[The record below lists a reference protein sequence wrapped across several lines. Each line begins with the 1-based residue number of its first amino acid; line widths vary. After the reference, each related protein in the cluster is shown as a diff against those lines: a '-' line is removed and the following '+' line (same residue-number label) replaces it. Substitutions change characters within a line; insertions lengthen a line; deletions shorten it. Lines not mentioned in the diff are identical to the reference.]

1 MELVDIIMF
10 ITFFPV
16 LINNLK
22 SEKLY
27 YSFYYICMLVI
38 QKLVKYF
45 LFIYIEHFMKKTL
58 ISLFIIINF
67 LSVNAQNINFDKKI
81 GEKQNKTVES
91 QMGIYQNEKMNAYI
105 DSLGQRLI
113 AHLDKKLFDYKF
125 RLVLQ
130 EAPNAFALPG
140 GYIYV
145 TTGIIPL
152 LENEDELA
160 CIIGHEIIHSNNR
173 HGTKKIRRNIPF
185 VILEIPGIL
194 VGIFSETAGA
204 ILEAPVKITN
214 AFYSASYSRKLET
227 EADDQGI
234 ILAAKAGYDPNAL
247 PDILSRMIKAIEKVT
262 GNEETKSYFDDH
274 PYTPDR
280 NENIYKHIK
289 DIDIHKT
296 KHISNNFLKEFDGI
310 IIGESAS
317 KGIIRENKF
326 LHPDIDFYVEFP
338 KDWVIENQPN
348 AIFSHD
354 TIKKSALTLSI
365 EDPNISPRQAGANF
379 LNAID
384 HRFRNT
390 LVDSMDYVQ
399 NGEKGYMIRFSE
411 NTSQGVMSAFVLW
424 MPLNGNIYKFTGIS
438 PKENHSIVENATK
451 SLRILTEDEKN
462 SIMQKH
468 LSLVIANGDENIA
481 QLSKRTGNKLDPEL
495 TAIINSIDPKEKIKK
510 GEQIKIVVEELYVK

>member
-1 MELVDIIMF
+1 MNKLLIIIL
-10 ITFFPV
+10 ITFST
-16 LINNLK
+16 I
-22 SEKLY
+22 
-27 YSFYYICMLVI
+27 
-38 QKLVKYF
+38 
-45 LFIYIEHFMKKTL
+45 
-58 ISLFIIINF
+58 
-67 LSVNAQNINFDKKI
+67 SVNAQNINFDKKM
-81 GEKQNKTVES
+81 GEKQNKTVET

-105 DSLGQRLI
+105 DSLGQRLV

-194 VGIFSETAGA
+194 VGIVSDAAGA
-204 ILEAPVKITN
+204 LLQAPVKITN

-234 ILAAKAGYDPNAL
+234 VLAAKAGYDPNAL

-262 GNEETKSYFDDH
+262 GNEETKSYFNDH

-280 NENIYKHIK
+280 NDNIYKHIK

-296 KHISNNFLKEFDGI
+296 KHISNNFLEEFDGI

-326 LHPDIDFYVEFP
+326 LHPDIDFYIEFP
-338 KDWVIENQPN
+338 EGWVIENQPS
-348 AIFSHD
+348 AIIAHD

-379 LNAID
+379 LNTID
-384 HRFRNT
+384 HKFRST
-390 LVDSMDYVQ
+390 LVDSMDYIQ
-399 NGEKGYMIRFSE
+399 NGEKGYLIKFSE
-411 NTSQGVMSAFVLW
+411 NTSQGVMNAFVLW

-438 PKENHSIVENATK
+438 PKEKYSFIKNVTK
-451 SLRILTEDEKN
+451 SLRVLTEDEKN

-468 LSLVIANGDENIA
+468 LKIVTANGNETITE
-481 QLSKRTGNKLDPEL
+481 LSKRTNNKLNPEL
-495 TAIINSIDPKEKIKK
+495 TAIINSIDGQKKIEK
-510 GEQIKIVVEELYVK
+510 GEQIKIVVEELYMK

>member
-1 MELVDIIMF
+1 MNKLLLILFV
-10 ITFFPV
+10 TFF
-16 LINNLK
+16 
-22 SEKLY
+22 S
-27 YSFYYICMLVI
+27 
-38 QKLVKYF
+38 
-45 LFIYIEHFMKKTL
+45 TA
-58 ISLFIIINF
+58 
-67 LSVNAQNINFDKKI
+67 VNSQNINFDKKI

-105 DSLGQRLI
+105 DSIGQRI
-113 AHLDKKLFDYKF
+113 VAQLDKKLFDYKF
-125 RLVLQ
+125 KLVLQ

-234 ILAAKAGYDPNAL
+234 VLAAKAGYDPNAL
-247 PDILSRMIKAIEKVT
+247 PDILSRMIKTIEKVT

-296 KHISNNFLKEFDGI
+296 KHISNNFLKEFDEI
-310 IIGESAS
+310 IFGKSTS
-317 KGIIRENKF
+317 KGIIRKNTF

-338 KDWVIENQPN
+338 KGWVIENNPSS
-348 AIFSHD
+348 IFAHD

-365 EDPNISPRQAGANF
+365 EDPTISPRQAGENF

-384 HRFRNT
+384 HKFRST

-399 NGEKGYMIRFSE
+399 NGEKGYMIKFSE
-411 NTSQGVMSAFVLW
+411 NTSQGEMNAFVLW
-424 MPLNGNIYKFTGIS
+424 IPLNGNIYKFTGIS
-438 PKENHSIVENATK
+438 PKETHSIVENATK
-451 SLRILTEDEKN
+451 SLRILTKDEKN
-462 SIMQKH
+462 TIMQKH
-468 LSLVIANGDENIA
+468 LKIVIANGNENITK
-481 QLSKRTGNKLDPEL
+481 LSKRTGNKLDPEL
-495 TAIINSIDPKEKIKK
+495 TAIINSINPKEKIKK
-510 GEQIKIVVEELYVK
+510 GMQVKIVVEELYVK